1 MWCADTP
8 SMASGRTPAPD
19 GSMGVGWGLHP
30 PAPWAEYLLG
40 AGSGATGWAG
50 GPAGTWPP
58 WLARNI
64 APPRQT
70 QSAACVHSCRGG
82 EGHPGWLDTDGPLLG
97 PGAGSGPG
105 RKPACRTLGGL
116 EPSSSGRLGALSL
129 PSEQRH
135 TSPPCQLGPRMCSP
149 TRETGIQD
157 ALPCAAE
164 TNRRQ
169 HPTPTLSGTAGVVG
183 GQTLCSGRG

>member
-1 MWCADTP
+1 MSQGLYVSFLYLKKKTFGVWCADTP
-8 SMASGRTPAPD
+8 SMASGRTQAPD

-70 QSAACVHSCRGG
+70 
-82 EGHPGWLDTDGPLLG
+82 
-97 PGAGSGPG
+97 
-105 RKPACRTLGGL
+105 
-116 EPSSSGRLGALSL
+116 
-129 PSEQRH
+129 
-135 TSPPCQLGPRMCSP
+135 
-149 TRETGIQD
+149 
-157 ALPCAAE
+157 
-164 TNRRQ
+164 
-169 HPTPTLSGTAGVVG
+169 
-183 GQTLCSGRG
+183 

>member
-1 MWCADTP
+1 
-8 SMASGRTPAPD
+8 MALGRTQAPD

-40 AGSGATGWAG
+40 AGSGATGWGG

-70 QSAACVHSCRGG
+70 RSAACVHSCRGG
-82 EGHPGWLDTDGPLLG
+82 EGHPGRLDTDGPLLG
-97 PGAGSGPG
+97 PGAGPGPG

-129 PSEQRH
+129 PSEQSRGTQAPH
-135 TSPPCQLGPRMCSP
+135 ANQGLARALLPEKQEFRTHCHVQLKQ
-149 TRETGIQD
+149 TGG
-157 ALPCAAE
+157 
-164 TNRRQ
+164 N
-169 HPTPTLSGTAGVVG
+169 TLH
-183 GQTLCSGRG
+183 QP